1 MIRNKKITINQTLF
15 NDNETERKESV
26 QPRDYPEESAEKVKA
41 KNEKPS
47 SKKKVLKQ
55 KKNFAWKVSIVE
67 VILVRIFPHLDW
79 IRTRITPSN
88 EYFLRSESKKE
99 GRVHPQTQNLRKLK
113 GKERRKNA

>member
-55 KKNFAWKVSIVE
+55 KKNFA
-67 VILVRIFPHLDW
+67 
-79 IRTRITPSN
+79 
-88 EYFLRSESKKE
+88 
-99 GRVHPQTQNLRKLK
+99 
-113 GKERRKNA
+113 